1 VLSRLLFGNSI
12 TQISAPEAVQLGAAL
27 AALHGGG
34 GVDPINK
41 LRRAIGL
48 DRLRIVSADVTTGQQ
63 TGVAAGKYL
72 THHVYAELVSD
83 GKGYPRPIWSSV

>member
-1 VLSRLLFGNSI
+1 
-12 TQISAPEAVQLGAAL
+12 
-27 AALHGGG
+27 
-34 GVDPINK
+34 VDPINK

-83 GKGYPRPIWSSV
+83 GKGYSATNLEFRLTNWLALLGSASTIGRQSVNARASKDY